1 MNETNA
7 PRKICVILVDRAN
20 YGRMWPVMREIRDD
34 PGLQL
39 QVICTG
45 TMLLERFGN
54 AIDQVLADGF
64 PVDGRVYI
72 ELEGSVPA
80 TMAKTIGFGIIEFT
94 TELQRLQPD
103 IVLLIGDRYEA
114 LAAAISAV
122 YQNFTLAHIQGG
134 EVSGSIDE
142 SARHAISK
150 FAHYH
155 FPATERAAGYLARM
169 GEDPD
174 TVFNVGCPV
183 GDIILNSAL
192 ELPPDVFQS
201 GVGAEIDP
209 ACPYDLVIFHPV
221 TTHCESEWAEVNAL
235 LEALDTL
242 RHPTVWLWPNIDAGA
257 DHISKGLRVYREH
270 HPNNTWLR
278 LLKNLPPEHFH
289 AALKHARLAIGNS
302 SSFVRDTT
310 FMGTPVV
317 LVGNRQ
323 EGRETGA
330 NLLRVPC
337 EREAILEGV
346 RTQAAGGRHDP
357 DNVYGDGSA
366 ARHITEKLREVPL
379 YRQKRIHYI
388 RDEAPT
394 PRGL

>member
-1 MNETNA
+1 M
-7 PRKICVILVDRAN
+7 RKICVILVDRAN
-20 YGRMWPVMREIRDD
+20 YGRMWPVMKAIQGHSD
-34 PGLQL
+34 LQL
-39 QVICTG
+39 QVICSG
-45 TMLLERFGN
+45 TMLLERFGKAMN
-54 AIDQVLADGF
+54 QVIADGF
-64 PVDGRVYI
+64 SVDGQVYI

-80 TMAKTIGFGIIEFT
+80 TMAKTIGFGVIEFT

-155 FPATERAAGYLARM
+155 FPSTKRSADYLVRM
-169 GEDPD
+169 GEDPK

-183 GDIILNSAL
+183 GDVIHGLKGP
-192 ELPPDVFQS
+192 LPPDVFRS
-201 GVGAEIDP
+201 GVGAVIDVSK
-209 ACPYDLVIFHPV
+209 PYDLVIFHPV

-270 HPNNTWLR
+270 HPENNWLR

-289 AALKHARLAIGNS
+289 SALKHARVAVGNS

-323 EGRETGA
+323 EGRETGK
-330 NLLRVPC
+330 NLLQVPC
-337 EREAILEGV
+337 ERDAILEGIH
-346 RTQAAGGRHDP
+346 TQTSKKCFSP
-357 DNVYGDGSA
+357 DGLYGDGNASGK
-366 ARHITEKLREVPL
+366 IVEKLLEIPF

-388 RDEAPT
+388 YDEVP
-394 PRGL
+394 LS

>member
-1 MNETNA
+1 MTSRK
-7 PRKICVILVDRAN
+7 RKICVILVDRAN
-20 YGRMWPVMREIRDD
+20 YGRMWPVMRAIQQEPELD
-34 PGLQL
+34 L

-45 TMLLERFGN
+45 TMLLERFGK
-54 AIDQVLADGF
+54 AMDQVKADGF
-64 PVDGRVYI
+64 PVDAQVYI

-80 TMAKTIGFGIIEFT
+80 TMAKSIGFGVIEFT
-94 TELQRLQPD
+94 TELQRLAPD
-103 IVLLIGDRYEA
+103 IVLMIGDRYEA
-114 LAAAISAV
+114 LAAAISTV

-155 FPATERAAGYLARM
+155 FPATQRSAEYLVRM
-169 GEDPD
+169 GEDPK

-183 GDIILNSAL
+183 GDVIHHL
-192 ELPPDVFQS
+192 EGPLPPEVFRS
-201 GVGAEIDP
+201 GVGADIDVSQ
-209 ACPYDLVIFHPV
+209 PYDLVIFHPV
-221 TTHCESEWAEVNAL
+221 TTQCEEEWAEVNAL

-257 DHISKGLRVYREH
+257 DHISKGLRIYRER
-270 HPNNTWLR
+270 HPQNTWLR

-302 SSFVRDTT
+302 SSFVRDST

-323 EGRETGA
+323 EGRETGR
-330 NLLRVPC
+330 NLIQVPS
-337 EREAILEGV
+337 EKNAILEGI
-346 RTQAAGGRHDP
+346 RSQAAHGRYPP
-357 DNVYGDGSA
+357 DTLYGNGDAASA
-366 ARHITEKLREVPL
+366 IVKRLLDLPL

-388 RDEAPT
+388 HDVLT
-394 PRGL
+394 DVGS

>member
-1 MNETNA
+1 FQHHGS
-7 PRKICVILVDRAN
+7 RAN
-20 YGRMWPVMREIRDD
+20 VLP
-34 PGLQL
+34 L
-39 QVICTG
+39 QVIFSG
-45 TMLLERFGN
+45 TMMLERFGKAMN
-54 AIDQVLADGF
+54 QVIADGF
-64 PVDGRVYI
+64 PVDGQVYI

-80 TMAKTIGFGIIEFT
+80 TMAKTIGFGVIELT

-114 LAAAISAV
+114 LAAAISSV

-155 FPATERAAGYLARM
+155 FPATQRAAEYLVRM
-169 GEDPD
+169 GEDPK

-183 GDIILNSAL
+183 GDVILNL
-192 ELPPDVFQS
+192 NEELPPSVFRS
-201 GVGAEIDP
+201 GVGAEIDVSK
-209 ACPYDLVIFHPV
+209 PYDLVIFHPV
-221 TTHCESEWAEVNAL
+221 TTHCEEEWAEVNAL

-257 DHISKGLRVYREH
+257 DHISKGLRVYREK
-270 HPNNTWLR
+270 HPENQWLS
-278 LLKNLPPEHFH
+278 LIKNLPPQHFH
-289 AALKHARLAIGNS
+289 AALKKARLAIGNS

-323 EGRETGA
+323 EGREAGA
-330 NLLRVPC
+330 NLLQVPC
-337 EREAILEGV
+337 EREAIREGI
-346 RTQAAGGRHDP
+346 RRQLARGRFEIDSL
-357 DNVYGDGSA
+357 YGEGDA
-366 ARHITEKLREVPL
+366 ARKISGKLAEVPL

-388 RDEAPT
+388 HDSPPAMIS
-394 PRGL
+394 